1 MSRLA
6 LPRERGGRRDPHERV
21 RERLISWG
29 RWVEM
34 QGRMGY
40 GSSSLTIDPSD
51 RGMPPA
57 YVPVQE
63 LECSQTDDAVRKQ
76 SRQLQDVAKLE
87 YVWALTMQDSA
98 SRMRMSER
106 QFRRLREMLHSGV
119 QYCIENPRE
128 PSASAAAVFRRPKR
142 GV

>member
-6 LPRERGGRRDPHERV
+6 LPRERSGRRDPHERV

-51 RGMPPA
+51 RAMPPV

-63 LECSQTDDAVRKQ
+63 LECSQTDDAVRKN
-76 SRQLQDVAKLE
+76 KN
-87 YVWALTMQDSA
+87 LTKMAATLAQ
-98 SRMRMSER
+98 
-106 QFRRLREMLHSGV
+106 
-119 QYCIENPRE
+119 NPS
-128 PSASAAAVFRRPKR
+128 PMNF
-142 GV
+142 

>member
-1 MSRLA
+1 MTRLA
-6 LPRERGGRRDPHERV
+6 LPRERGVRRDPHERV

-51 RGMPPA
+51 RGMPPV

-76 SRQLQDVAKLE
+76 SRQLQDIALLE
-87 YVWALTMQDSA
+87 YVWALTMSDA
-98 SRMRMSER
+98 AKRARVSEGHYRKLR
-106 QFRRLREMLHSGV
+106 QMLHNGV
-119 QYCIENPRE
+119 QYCIENPR
-128 PSASAAAVFRRPKR
+128 AAVPTHAAVLKPLARA
-142 GV
+142 